1 MSADSVAL
9 EITPQKADAKTTQKH
24 IDISGYGAIEAGE
37 IEDGHY
43 GGNLN
48 SELYH
53 LWIGHLY
60 AGLAAHAKVNDIFSA
75 VISLESRMWYNTSPL
90 SAVRDNST
98 FGAPM
103 QNFDITITN
112 AEGIISFGDKGKSE
126 LTIGIGRFEYKYN
139 PQAQDFGE
147 YLFRTGCYPAYIET
161 NFDLPLARLNG
172 IIISHKLSDWL
183 CQDLLLTT
191 MSDIEPFYNFSLSY
205 VADASIGK
213 AFDVG
218 LGLSIGSLF
227 SVDEKNDIEIST
239 HDYQTNGYL
248 NSPNDTGYYTY
259 QGTKLMF
266 RCMVDPKRFFDFP
279 LLGEKDGQVYMETAV
294 LGLASYPKSNAL
306 DTNNICNP
314 YGYDNIWEKM
324 PVTIGFNIPS
334 FKQLDVLAL
343 EGEWFGAKYPD
354 SYQNYTGA
362 VSATPS
368 APGANEN
375 AYDYTHD
382 DWKWIIYGKKTIYDG
397 LSIIGLIGRD
407 HLRTETYIKKY
418 QDYESALIKNSQWYW
433 MLKIKYSF

>member
-1 MSADSVAL
+1 MSSDTLSAQPVSKETVKNTKN
-9 EITPQKADAKTTQKH
+9 IN
-24 IDISGYGAIEAGE
+24 ISGYGAIEAGE

-60 AGLAAHAKVNDIFSA
+60 AGLGVHAKINEYFSA
-75 VISLESRMWYNTSPL
+75 IVSLESRIWYNTSPL

-112 AEGIISFGDKGKSE
+112 AEGILSFGNKEISE

-147 YLFRTGCYPAYIET
+147 YMFRTGCYPSYIET

-172 IIISHKLSDWL
+172 IIVSHKLFNWL
-183 CQDLLLTT
+183 RQDLLLTT
-191 MSDIEPFYNFSLSY
+191 MSDIEPFFNFSLSY
-205 VADASIGK
+205 IVDAAIGK
-213 AFDVG
+213 VFDVG
-218 LGLSIGSLF
+218 AGISF
-227 SVDEKNDIEIST
+227 SNLIPADEKNDMENST
-239 HDYQTNGYL
+239 HDYLTNGYIKT
-248 NSPNDTGYYTY
+248 PGDTGYYTF

-266 RCMVDPKRFFDFP
+266 RFMFDPKRFFDVPIF
-279 LLGEKDGQVYMETAV
+279 GETDGQIYLETAI
-294 LGLASYPKSNAL
+294 LGLQNYPKSNAI

-314 YGYDNIWEKM
+314 FGYDNIWEKI
-324 PVTIGFNIPS
+324 PVAIGFNIPT
-334 FKQLDVLAL
+334 FKQLDVLSL
-343 EGEWFGAKYPD
+343 EGEWFGSKYSD
-354 SYQNYTGA
+354 SYLNYTGA
-362 VSATPS
+362 VTATPS
-368 APGANEN
+368 GLGANEN

-382 DWKWIIYGKKTIYDG
+382 DWKWIIYGKKTILGG

-418 QDYESALIKNSQWYW
+418 QDYEATLIKNSQWYW